1 MAWSNECYVNNDSTL
16 GVLSLKCLPGM
27 IGEVI
32 LWLLSFA
39 GVVVLILLII
49 GGFKFIASGGDPKQ
63 VEGARKT
70 ITYALIGLV
79 VILFSFAI
87 INLIAD
93 VTGVSCIKVYLK
105 GDFTS
110 CFP

>member
-1 MAWSNECYVNNDSTL
+1 MAWSNECFVDKNL
-16 GVLSLKCLPGM
+16 GVLNLKCLPGM
-27 IGEVI
+27 IGELI

-39 GVVVLILLII
+39 GVVALILII
-49 GGFKFIASGGDPKQ
+49 VGGFKFITSGGDPKQ
-63 VEGARKT
+63 VDGARKI
-70 ITYALIGLV
+70 ITFALIGLV
-79 VILFSFAI
+79 IILFAFAI

>member
-39 GVVVLILLII
+39 GAVALILLII
-49 GGFKFIASGGDPKQ
+49 GGFKFI
-63 VEGARKT
+63 
-70 ITYALIGLV
+70 
-79 VILFSFAI
+79 
-87 INLIAD
+87 
-93 VTGVSCIKVYLK
+93 
-105 GDFTS
+105 
-110 CFP
+110 